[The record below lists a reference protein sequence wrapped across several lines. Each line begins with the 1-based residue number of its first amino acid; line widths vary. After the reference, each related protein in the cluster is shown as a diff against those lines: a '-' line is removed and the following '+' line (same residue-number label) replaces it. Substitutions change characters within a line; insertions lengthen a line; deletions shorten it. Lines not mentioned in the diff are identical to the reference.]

1 MILTLILSYLLLG
14 SLIWMF
20 FGRNDHIA
28 LRCRSRTD
36 HVIKAAEMIVRSP
49 PQLAWLVV
57 LEVWAWI
64 R

>member
-1 MILTLILSYLLLG
+1 MITAILVYLLLG

-20 FGRNDHIA
+20 FGRSDHIA

-36 HVIKAAEMIVRSP
+36 QMIKAAEMIVRSP